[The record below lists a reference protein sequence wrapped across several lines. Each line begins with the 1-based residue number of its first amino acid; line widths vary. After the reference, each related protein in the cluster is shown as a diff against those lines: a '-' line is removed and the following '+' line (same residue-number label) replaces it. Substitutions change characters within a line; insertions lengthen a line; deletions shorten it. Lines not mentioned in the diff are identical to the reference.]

1 MTTDASP
8 DDGRA
13 GPEPARGEY
22 AEMAEDDKERLQA
35 EVDASEHDVESSY
48 ARWQEFMSLVAEAAA
63 RADAM
68 FRLERALELKP
79 AP

>member
-1 MTTDASP
+1 MTRDFSAE
-8 DDGRA
+8 DGRA
-13 GPEPARGEY
+13 GIGQARGETT
-22 AEMAEDDKERLQA
+22 AMAEDERTKLQE
-35 EVDASEHDVESSY
+35 EVDASERDVENRYVS
-48 ARWQEFMSLVAEAAA
+48 WQELMTVITEAAA

>member
-1 MTTDASP
+1 MSTDHSP
-8 DDGRA
+8 DGKPGA
-13 GPEPARGEY
+13 EPERGEY
-22 AEMAEDDKERLQA
+22 AAMAEDDREKLQA
-35 EVDASEHDVESSY
+35 EVDASEHDIETRY
-48 ARWQEFMSLVAEAAA
+48 IRWQEFMSVVAEAAA